1 MLSFFFLT
9 FLVRLVQSHR
19 KPGIVPGYG
28 LFFPYDQRSY
38 NPCSV
43 YVASCAGYLDD
54 VNGNAYLELLRLL
67 MPYLPMSREAQ
78 SDAGDDDSDDEDDQ
92 MMVGEVG

>member
-1 MLSFFFLT
+1 M
-9 FLVRLVQSHR
+9 
-19 KPGIVPGYG
+19 
-28 LFFPYDQRSY
+28 
-38 NPCSV
+38 
-43 YVASCAGYLDD
+43 
-54 VNGNAYLELLRLL
+54 NGNAYLELLRLL